1 MFCTSFVVAQ
11 NLVPDPGFE
20 NVRKLPVRK
29 SNPISCTKNW
39 LCPTNGAGD
48 YYHHDALRR
57 ASTPHN
63 VFGRQKPHSGDAYGG
78 ICVRKNFI
86 EYLETKLSDTLIKDR
101 EYLVE
106 FYISR
111 AERSIG
117 SVKEFGALFRKKTI
131 VGAPGIGLPVEPS
144 VEVVRPGKYRSKRKW
159 MKFSAVYLAE
169 GNETVLILGY
179 FNHEKL
185 KKFKGVAHYYID
197 DVSVILLEEKTAPV
211 ASAEPAIKTEPVANT
226 APIKIGETITLKNI
240 FFNTGKSE
248 LLPASFPELDKLAG
262 YLNEMPNTLIAIS
275 GHTDNTGN
283 EDQNQKLSEARAKAV
298 ADYLTEKGI
307 DTSRI
312 NYTGYGSSRPVS
324 SNDSEEGKQQ
334 NRRVEFVVNEK

>member
-1 MFCTSFVVAQ
+1 VAQ

-20 NVRKLPVRK
+20 NVRKLPARK

-39 LCPTNGAGD
+39 LCPTNGIGD
-48 YYHHDALRR
+48 YYHRDALRR

-78 ICVRKNFI
+78 ICVRKNFM

-101 EYLVE
+101 EYFVE

-111 AERSIG
+111 AEHSIG
-117 SVKEFGALFRKKTI
+117 SVKEFGALFRKRT
-131 VGAPGIGLPVEPS
+131 VMGAPGVGLPIEPS
-144 VEVVRPGKYRSKRKW
+144 VEVIRPNKYRSKRKW
-159 MKFSAVYLAE
+159 MKFSTVYRAE

-179 FNHEKL
+179 FNHEKI

-197 DVSVILLEEKTAPV
+197 DVSVTLVEENTEPV
-211 ASAEPAIKTEPVANT
+211 LSVEPAIKTETVPNIF
-226 APIKIGETITLKNI
+226 PIEIGETITLKNL
-240 FFNTGKSE
+240 FFSTGKSE

-262 YLNEMPNTLIAIS
+262 YLNEMPNTTITIS
-275 GHTDNTGN
+275 GHTDNTGS
-283 EDQNQKLSEARAKAV
+283 EDQNQNLSEARAKAV
-298 ADYLTEKGI
+298 ADYLNERGI

-312 NYTGYGSSRPVS
+312 NYAGYGSSRPIS

-334 NRRVEFVVNEK
+334 NRRVEFMLSEK